1 LARGSDAPLYQQ
13 IRDILL
19 TQIHSG
25 ELKSGD
31 RLLSEDELG
40 RAFRVTRMTVRHAI
54 SGLVSGGLLY
64 RRHGKGTFVG
74 DPKVTRR
81 FAKLTGFSEDVF
93 ARKHRPGVRTLALR
107 KMIAPQDV
115 AQALGLKA
123 DAQVVL
129 VHRLRLVD
137 DRPAA
142 IQRCYLV
149 AELVPGL
156 EDMDPD
162 FPSLYQLLRTRF
174 RLTLHHA
181 DQMIEARQGTIAE
194 ARLLNISARA
204 PVVQVVRTT
213 FLDDGRPVELVRMV
227 YRADLFEFQT
237 RLWADVDPEL
247 SRAPGDDNA
256 SR

>member
-1 LARGSDAPLYQQ
+1 
-13 IRDILL
+13 
-19 TQIHSG
+19 
-25 ELKSGD
+25 
-31 RLLSEDELG
+31 
-40 RAFRVTRMTVRHAI
+40 MTVRHAI

-81 FAKLTGFSEDVF
+81 FAKLTGFSEDVV

-107 KMIAPQDV
+107 KLVTPPEA

-123 DAQVVL
+123 HEDVVL

-142 IQRCYLV
+142 IQRSYLV

-156 EDMDPD
+156 ENMDEE
-162 FPSLYQLLRTRF
+162 FPSLYQLLRARF
-174 RLTLHHA
+174 RLTLNHA
-181 DQMIEARQGTIAE
+181 DQLIEARQATAAE
-194 ARLLNISARA
+194 AHLLNIAARA

-213 FLDDGRPVELVRMV
+213 FLDDGRPVELARMV
-227 YRADLFEFQT
+227 YRADLFEFHT
-237 RLWADVDPEL
+237 RLWVDVDAEL
-247 SRAPGDDNA
+247 SRSPGKADE
-256 SR
+256 SRR